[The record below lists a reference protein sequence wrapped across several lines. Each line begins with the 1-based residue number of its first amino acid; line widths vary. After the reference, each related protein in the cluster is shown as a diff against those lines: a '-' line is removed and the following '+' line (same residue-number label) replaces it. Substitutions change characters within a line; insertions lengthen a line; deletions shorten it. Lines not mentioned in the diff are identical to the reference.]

1 MKVTPTIIAGCL
13 IIEPKVFVD
22 DRGFFYESFNQRVFN
37 QITGLDINFVQDN
50 HSKSTKGVVRGLH
63 YQLPPAAQGKLVRA
77 ASGAVLDVAVDI
89 RKSSPSFGKWVAV
102 ELSSD
107 NHKQIW
113 LPPGLAHGFLVLSD
127 MAEVLYKSTD
137 FYSPTHERIICWD
150 DLQIGIEWTL
160 PDDMKPIVSVRD
172 QNGVGFLQADLFIM

>member
-1 MKVTPTIIAGCL
+1 MKVTSTAIAGCL
-13 IIEPKVFVD
+13 ILEPKVFAD

-37 QITGLDINFVQDN
+37 QATDQDINFVQDN

-77 ASGAVLDVAVDI
+77 VSGAVLDIAVDI

-102 ELSSD
+102 ELSSE
-107 NHKQIW
+107 NHKQFW

-127 MAEVLYKSTD
+127 VAEVLYKATD
-137 FYSPTHERIICWD
+137 FYSPANERIICWD
-150 DLQIGIEWTL
+150 DPQLGIEWAL
-160 PDDMKPIVSVRD
+160 PEGIQPVVSARD
-172 QNGVGFLQADLFIM
+172 QNGVGFLNADLFD